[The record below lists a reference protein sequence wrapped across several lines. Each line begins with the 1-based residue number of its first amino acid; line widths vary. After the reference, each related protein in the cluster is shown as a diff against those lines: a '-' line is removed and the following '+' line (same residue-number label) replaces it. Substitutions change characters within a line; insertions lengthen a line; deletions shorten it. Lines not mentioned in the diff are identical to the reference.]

1 MSENQKVSDK
11 NVETKEICH
20 HGIPMTETELAEY
33 EAAFSEIDESIG
45 LVMEN
50 GKDLQ

>member
-1 MSENQKVSDK
+1 MAESDNK
-11 NVETKEICH
+11 EVTETCH
-20 HGIPMTETELAEY
+20 HGIPMSDEELAEY

-50 GKDLQ
+50 GEDL